1 MPKVLA
7 SLALALVVRRPW
19 RGGAPDTRPRAL
31 KRIGVMTLVL
41 ALAVAV
47 SAVTATSASVAPEFH
62 AATYPA
68 AWKGTNT
75 NFHGFSGGGVVIVC
89 KKATFNTTEAKGG
102 NPKANSATL
111 TVHPIYTECRL
122 HEAAG
127 SFTTEAKTTGCDY
140 KLHAVPPGKPE
151 GSLDIECETGKRI
164 EYLPLGLTGCV
175 VTVFPQTGLESL
187 EYKNE
192 PKAGTSTQEVT
203 TEIELGKIKSKAT
216 SGCGL
221 GIGEAEFKG
230 EYRQGKIATIGGIE
244 EPEIEPAGHPATV
257 VFQGFAEATKAQEA
271 IEVMEPES
279 PTVTSVEP
287 KAGPAAGGT
296 SVTITGTKFTGA
308 TAVKFGSTAA
318 TSFTVNSATSIT
330 ATSPAGTGTVDVTV
344 TTPAGTSAISEA
356 DRCAYGPTVTKVEPN
371 VGPAAGGTSVTIT
384 GTGFAGAT
392 AVKFGSTAATSFTVT
407 SGSSITATSPAGT
420 GTVDVTV
427 TTPSGTSAISEAD
440 RFTYGPT
447 VTKVE
452 PNVGPAAGGT
462 SVTITG
468 TGFAGATA
476 VKFESTNATSFTV
489 NSATSIT
496 ATSPAGRGTV
506 DVTVTSAAGTS
517 PTSPAD
523 QFTYTP
529 PVPKPAEFHAA
540 TYPAEWKGTNTN
552 FHGFSGGGVVIA
564 CKKATFNTT
573 EAKGGNPKANSATL
587 TVHPTYTECRSHEAA
602 GSFPVEAKTTGCD
615 YKLHAVP
622 PGKPEGS
629 LDIECE
635 AGKRIEYV
643 FMGLTGCVVTVFPQT
658 GLESLE
664 YKNEPK
670 AGTSTQEVTT
680 EIELSKIKSKAT
692 SACGL
697 GIGEAEFKG
706 EYRQGKIA
714 TIGGIEEPEIE
725 PAGHPAT
732 VVFQGFAEATKAQ
745 EAIEVMEPESPT
757 VTSVEPKAG
766 PAAGG
771 TSVSITGTKFTGAT
785 AVKFGST
792 AATSFTVNSATSIT
806 ATSPAGTGTVDVTV
820 TTPAGTSAI
829 SEADRFAYGP
839 TVTKVEPNVGP
850 AAAGTSVTITGT
862 SFAGATAVKFGS
874 TAATSFTVTSGSS
887 ITATSPAGTG
897 TVDVT
902 VTSPSGTSPISE
914 ADRFTYGPTV
924 TKVEP
929 NVGPAAGGTSVTIT
943 GTGFAG
949 ATAVKFESTNATS
962 FTVNSATSI
971 TATSPAGRGTVDV
984 TVTSAAG
991 TSPTSPAD
999 QFTYTPPVPK
1009 PAEFH
1014 AATYPAAW
1022 KGTNTNFHGFSGGG
1036 VVIVCKKA
1044 TFNTTE
1050 AKGGN
1055 PKANSATLTVH
1066 PTYTECRLHEAAGSF
1081 TTEAK
1086 TTGCDYKL
1094 HAVPP
1099 GKPEGSLD
1107 IECEAGKRI
1116 EYLPLGLTGCVVTV
1130 FPQTGLESLEYK
1142 NEPKAGTSTQEVTT
1156 EIELGKIKSKA
1167 TSGCGLGIGEAEFK
1181 GEYRQGKI
1189 ATIGGIEEPEIEP
1202 AGHPA
1207 TVVFQGFAEAT
1218 KAQEAIEV
1226 MEPESPTVTSVEP
1239 KAGPAAGGT
1248 SVTITGTKFTGAT
1261 AVKFGST
1268 AATSF
1273 AVNSAT
1279 SITATS
1285 PAGTGTVDVTVTT
1298 PAGTSAISEAD
1309 RFAYG
1314 PTVTKVEPNVGPAAA
1329 GTSVTITGTSF
1340 AGATAVKF
1348 GSTAATS
1355 FTVTSGSSITAT
1367 SPAGTGTVDVTVTS
1381 PSGTSPIS
1389 EADRFTYGPTVTKVE
1404 PNVGPAAG
1412 GTSVTITGTGFAG
1425 ATAVK
1430 FESTNATSFTV

>member
-75 NFHGFSGGGVVIVC
+75 NFHGFSGGGVVIAC
-89 KKATFNTTEAKGG
+89 KKATFNTNEAKGG

-111 TVHPIYTECRL
+111 TVHPTYTECRL

-140 KLHAVPPGKPE
+140 KLHAAAPGKPE
-151 GSLDIECETGKRI
+151 GTLDIECEAGKQI

-175 VTVFPQTGLESL
+175 VFVFPQTGLESL

-244 EPEIEPAGHPATV
+244 EPEIEPAEHTATV

-318 TSFTVNSATSIT
+318 TSFAVNSATSIT

-356 DRCAYGPTVTKVEPN
+356 DRFAYGPTVTKVEPN

-384 GTGFAGAT
+384 GT
-392 AVKFGSTAATSFTVT
+392 
-407 SGSSITATSPAGT
+407 SPAGT

-427 TTPSGTSAISEAD
+427 TAPSGTSAISEAD

-447 VTKVE
+447 VTRVE

-587 TVHPTYTECRSHEAA
+587 TVHPTYTECRAHEAA

-622 PGKPEGS
+622 PGKPEGQ

-635 AGKRIEYV
+635 TGKRIEYV
-643 FMGLTGCVVTVFPQT
+643 FIGITGSVVTVFLQT
-658 GLESLE
+658 GL
-664 YKNEPK
+664 
-670 AGTSTQEVTT
+670 A
-680 EIELSKIKSKAT
+680 
-692 SACGL
+692 
-697 GIGEAEFKG
+697 
-706 EYRQGKIA
+706 
-714 TIGGIEEPEIE
+714 
-725 PAGHPAT
+725 
-732 VVFQGFAEATKAQ
+732 
-745 EAIEVMEPESPT
+745 
-757 VTSVEPKAG
+757 
-766 PAAGG
+766 
-771 TSVSITGTKFTGAT
+771 
-785 AVKFGST
+785 
-792 AATSFTVNSATSIT
+792 
-806 ATSPAGTGTVDVTV
+806 
-820 TTPAGTSAI
+820 
-829 SEADRFAYGP
+829 
-839 TVTKVEPNVGP
+839 
-850 AAAGTSVTITGT
+850 
-862 SFAGATAVKFGS
+862 
-874 TAATSFTVTSGSS
+874 
-887 ITATSPAGTG
+887 
-897 TVDVT
+897 
-902 VTSPSGTSPISE
+902 
-914 ADRFTYGPTV
+914 
-924 TKVEP
+924 
-929 NVGPAAGGTSVTIT
+929 
-943 GTGFAG
+943 
-949 ATAVKFESTNATS
+949 
-962 FTVNSATSI
+962 
-971 TATSPAGRGTVDV
+971 
-984 TVTSAAG
+984 
-991 TSPTSPAD
+991 
-999 QFTYTPPVPK
+999 
-1009 PAEFH
+1009 
-1014 AATYPAAW
+1014 
-1022 KGTNTNFHGFSGGG
+1022 
-1036 VVIVCKKA
+1036 
-1044 TFNTTE
+1044 
-1050 AKGGN
+1050 
-1055 PKANSATLTVH
+1055 
-1066 PTYTECRLHEAAGSF
+1066 RLA
-1081 TTEAK
+1081 
-1086 TTGCDYKL
+1086 
-1094 HAVPP
+1094 
-1099 GKPEGSLD
+1099 
-1107 IECEAGKRI
+1107 
-1116 EYLPLGLTGCVVTV
+1116 
-1130 FPQTGLESLEYK
+1130 
-1142 NEPKAGTSTQEVTT
+1142 
-1156 EIELGKIKSKA
+1156 
-1167 TSGCGLGIGEAEFK
+1167 
-1181 GEYRQGKI
+1181 
-1189 ATIGGIEEPEIEP
+1189 
-1202 AGHPA
+1202 
-1207 TVVFQGFAEAT
+1207 
-1218 KAQEAIEV
+1218 
-1226 MEPESPTVTSVEP
+1226 
-1239 KAGPAAGGT
+1239 
-1248 SVTITGTKFTGAT
+1248 
-1261 AVKFGST
+1261 
-1268 AATSF
+1268 
-1273 AVNSAT
+1273 
-1279 SITATS
+1279 
-1285 PAGTGTVDVTVTT
+1285 
-1298 PAGTSAISEAD
+1298 
-1309 RFAYG
+1309 
-1314 PTVTKVEPNVGPAAA
+1314 
-1329 GTSVTITGTSF
+1329 
-1340 AGATAVKF
+1340 
-1348 GSTAATS
+1348 
-1355 FTVTSGSSITAT
+1355 
-1367 SPAGTGTVDVTVTS
+1367 
-1381 PSGTSPIS
+1381 
-1389 EADRFTYGPTVTKVE
+1389 
-1404 PNVGPAAG
+1404 
-1412 GTSVTITGTGFAG
+1412 
-1425 ATAVK
+1425 
-1430 FESTNATSFTV
+1430 